1 MKIHALVLGILLLAA
16 PAFAAAV
23 DGKWTGSI
31 ETPNG
36 PVQISFTFK
45 ADASALTG
53 TITGPDGGEIPLTGG
68 KVDGD
73 NISFS
78 VDLDFGGMPFTLE
91 YKGVVSTDQI
101 KLNRRLHGD
110 ALRIRRQEGELGGV
124 PSHRSDGVGDA
135 PAIVSIRPSASFV
148 LTNIPPFEPSL
159 RGRNTTLILSPG
171 LRVVRVQPR
180 RAR

>member
-1 MKIHALVLGILLLAA
+1 MKIHALVVGILLMAA

-31 ETPNG
+31 DTPNG
-36 PVQISFTFK
+36 PVTVGFTFK

-53 TITGPDGGEIPLTGG
+53 TTTGPDGAEVPLKGG
-68 KVDGD
+68 KIDGD

-101 KLNRRLHGD
+101 KLTADFMGM
-110 ALRIRRQEGELGGV
+110 
-124 PSHRSDGVGDA
+124 
-135 PAIVSIRPSASFV
+135 
-148 LTNIPPFEPSL
+148 PFEF
-159 RGRNTTLILSPG
+159 
-171 LRVVRVQPR
+171 VVKK
-180 RAR
+180 AN